1 MDQYAAAGANTT
13 PTPNEGVKSL
23 QFLGDGSDDFNLS
36 QKEVELVK
44 LRTKV
49 NAIAKAIDE
58 ITNTATTLMLKS
70 SGFLRLTQG
79 NLQNKQAPCELA
91 F

>member
-1 MDQYAAAGANTT
+1 MAGTNTT

-23 QFLGDGSDDFNLS
+23 QFRGDGFDDFNLS

-49 NAIAKAIDE
+49 NAIGKAIDE